1 MSNQDVLF
9 RKVKDNIHFDTLLK
23 QAHQVV
29 ELQAGKLWSDT
40 AEHDPGITLL
50 EGFSY
55 GVSDLSYR
63 HTLPLTDLLTPAP
76 DKQQQQD
83 GIFPVEFGPHNTLTC
98 GPVTTTDYR
107 KALLDLHS
115 SDWTK
120 GKSKPEQDKGDF
132 LFRNVQLVREP
143 EAQRYTYW
151 YDAAKREYS
160 FASSQDA
167 KKFTLRGNYWLYL
180 EPTRRTQANLNH
192 ATQQLTDFLTK
203 NRNIG
208 ESVSQIIWAKPVDFP
223 LLLEVE
229 LDDDVQN
236 VAGIFAAVYSTA
248 EQYLMPE
255 AQRYPTEAL
264 QNAGMRNDE
273 IFEGPQLKHG
283 WIHELPAARDYTNR
297 LTLNLSRLVNKL
309 LEIKGVQSVN
319 RLSLDDSADKNLIEP
334 INQDSWSW
342 SIKKGYY
349 PRLWGQDPLHQLAQ
363 HDGPLRVFTK
373 GGLRVMVNENQIRDN
388 LPDRPLIQNQPVILA
403 YGKHRDVGRYYPV
416 SDTLPACYELQQ
428 PLSESGDEQ
437 RLSPLH
443 QFMLPFEQI
452 LASGCQQ
459 IAMLPK
465 LLSFKRE
472 GDEVWGDQWP
482 FKPDSVSNNAH
493 KHYAPALKERLKQMA
508 HDSNH
513 ELDIV
518 NYLLGY
524 FGTQLAPRTFTADTN
539 EFRAIQ
545 QGYLAQQPVLTY
557 HRANIQIDQVS
568 SLQKRIAA
576 RMGLGGELFKP
587 TPDLSKLPFYLIE
600 HRALLPIK
608 PNNQFDKEQKPDSVT
623 DENQTNQ
630 HYLVIK
636 QTGIKGRLAQGQV
649 INLVIYEGEQNQNQ
663 FTIYSQMITKTEG
676 DQFWLDVGNS
686 TQLEYNL
693 ERVMVAAKE
702 KKLFWQNSRVWMEDM
717 DYRLSYDSD
726 QSQNGNPLPENQRRL
741 SRTAQTPFP
750 SLIAV
755 GNEITLIQKLGET
768 SAAPGANPGTN
779 PGTTPSTTQGY
790 ADKAEKL
797 YAKVVSFD
805 RIKGTLI
812 IERQDHS
819 TLNFPAPEEAWEY
832 SWYFSG
838 EKYEKTDRFS
848 FVISVVVNIELIK
861 VSGVDLYKLEN
872 WIKETM
878 LTEFPAHISMI
889 IHWMDQEAFFNFGNT
904 YQRWQNNGTPL
915 GDAAYSILEKLT
927 LGKLPTLLLGIGSMI
942 IATPRQREEVVGKN
956 NDQWNVEKIKQ
967 NSLFHVPKQQK

>member
-9 RKVKDNIHFDTLLK
+9 HKVKDDIHFDTLLE

-29 ELQAGKLWSDT
+29 EQQAGKLWSDT
-40 AEHDPGITLL
+40 AEHDPGITFL
-50 EGFSY
+50 EAFSY

-83 GIFPVEFGPHNTLTC
+83 GIFPAEFGPHNTLTC
-98 GPVTTTDYR
+98 GPITTADYR

-120 GKSKPEQDKGDF
+120 GKSKAEQDKGDF

-143 EAQRYTYW
+143 ETQRYTYW

-208 ESVSQIIWAKPVDFP
+208 ESVSQIIWTKPVDFP
-223 LLLEVE
+223 LLLEIE

-255 AQRYPTEAL
+255 AQRYPTETL
-264 QNAGMRNDE
+264 QNAGLRNDE

-283 WIHELPAARDYTNR
+283 WIPELPAVRDYTNR

-309 LEIKGVQSVN
+309 LEIKGIQSIN
-319 RLSLDDSADKNLIEP
+319 HLSLADSADKNLIEP
-334 INQDSWSW
+334 VNQDSWSW

-363 HDGPLRVFTK
+363 HDGPLRVITK
-373 GGLRVMVNENQIRDN
+373 GGLRATVNENQIRDN
-388 LPDRPLIQNQPVILA
+388 LPDRPLIQNKPVILA

-428 PLSESGDEQ
+428 PLSENQDNQLSNNGDDQ
-437 RLSPLH
+437 RLKSLH
-443 QFMLPFEQI
+443 RFMLPFEQL
-452 LASGCQQ
+452 LACSCQQ

-472 GDEVWGDQWP
+472 GYEVWGDQWP
-482 FKPDSVSNNAH
+482 FKPDSVSNHVHQN
-493 KHYAPALKERLKQMA
+493 YASTLKELLKQIA
-508 HDSNH
+508 HDSDH

-524 FGTQLAPRTFTADTN
+524 FGTQRAPRTFTSDIN

-545 QGYLAQQPVLTY
+545 QGYLAQQPILTY

-587 TPDLSKLPFYLIE
+587 EPDLSKLPFYLVE
-600 HRALLPIK
+600 HRALLPIR
-608 PNNQFDKEQKPDSVT
+608 PNNQFDKEQKPDSVAE
-623 DENQTNQ
+623 ENQTNQ
-630 HYLVIK
+630 HYVVIK
-636 QTGIKGRLAQGQV
+636 QAGIKGKLTQGQV
-649 INLVIYEGEQNQNQ
+649 INLVIYEGEQNLNQ

-693 ERVMVAAKE
+693 ERVMAAAKA

-717 DYRLSYDSD
+717 DYRLTYDGD

-755 GNEITLIQKLGET
+755 GNEITLNQKLGI
-768 SAAPGANPGTN
+768 ANATLA
-779 PGTTPSTTQGY
+779 Y

-812 IERQDHS
+812 IERQDNS
-819 TLNFPAPEEAWEY
+819 TLKFPAPEEAWEY
-832 SWYFSG
+832 SWHFSG

-861 VSGVDLYKLEN
+861 ISGVDLYKLEA

-878 LTEFPAHISMI
+878 LTEFPAHTAMI

-904 YQRWQNNGTPL
+904 YQRWQNNGAPL

-927 LGKLPTLLLGIGSMI
+927 LGKLPAALKGIGTMR
-942 IATPRQREEVVGKN
+942 IATPYQREEVVGKN
-956 NDQWNVEKIKQ
+956 NDQWNTEKIIQ
-967 NSLFHVPKQQK
+967 NELFYVPKENK